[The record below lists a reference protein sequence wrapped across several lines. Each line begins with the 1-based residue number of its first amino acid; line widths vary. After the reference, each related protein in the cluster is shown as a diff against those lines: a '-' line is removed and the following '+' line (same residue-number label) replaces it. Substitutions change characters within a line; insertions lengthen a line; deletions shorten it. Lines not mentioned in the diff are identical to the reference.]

1 MSDVDPLQAQA
12 GDLGVLLDPL
22 QITRLRRFEEL
33 LADRAVPL
41 GAISRS
47 DSARIRE
54 RHTLDSLRAV
64 PVVDGVEEAAD
75 LGSGAGLPGLVVA
88 IALPRVRMLLIER
101 RPQRAAFLELAVEE
115 LGLPNAAVVAGRVED
130 ASGDVD
136 VALARAFAPID
147 EAWARALGILRP
159 GGRLVY
165 FAGAGSAT
173 PVPPAGS
180 TIESVLRTPVLESAG
195 ALVIMTRQ

>member
-1 MSDVDPLQAQA
+1 MSDDDPLRAQA
-12 GDLGVLLDPL
+12 SDLGVLLDPT
-22 QITRLRRFEEL
+22 QISQLRRFEEL
-33 LADRAVPL
+33 LVDRAVPL

-64 PVVDGVEEAAD
+64 PLVDGVDEAAD
-75 LGSGAGLPGLVVA
+75 LGSGAGLPGVVVS

-130 ASGDVD
+130 VADDVD
-136 VALARAFAPID
+136 AALARAFAPID

-165 FAGAGSAT
+165 FAGAGSGT
-173 PVPPAGS
+173 PEPPAGS

>member
-1 MSDVDPLQAQA
+1 MSDDDALRAQA
-12 GDLGVLLDPL
+12 GHLGVFLAPPQLS
-22 QITRLRRFEEL
+22 QLRRFEDL
-33 LADRAVPL
+33 LVDRAVPL

-64 PVVDGVEEAAD
+64 PLVEDVDQAAD
-75 LGSGAGLPGLVVA
+75 LGSGAGLPGVVVA

-101 RPQRAAFLELAVEE
+101 RPQRAAFLELAVED
-115 LGLPNAAVVAGRVED
+115 LGLSNAAVVAGRVED
-130 ASGDVD
+130 VAGDVD
-136 VALARAFAPID
+136 VALARAFAPLD

-165 FAGAGSAT
+165 FSGAGSPT
-173 PVPPAGS
+173 PEPPAGS
-180 TIESVLRTPVLESAG
+180 VIQSVLRTPVLESSG

>member
-1 MSDVDPLQAQA
+1 MSDDDHLRAQA
-12 GDLGVLLDPL
+12 GDLGVLLDPP
-22 QITRLRRFEEL
+22 QISRLRRFEEL
-33 LADRAVPL
+33 LARRAIPL
-41 GAISRS
+41 GAIAKS
-47 DSARIRE
+47 DSARLRE

-75 LGSGAGLPGLVVA
+75 LGSGAGLPGVVVA

-115 LGLPNAAVVAGRVED
+115 LALPNAAVVAGRVED
-130 ASGDVD
+130 VQGDVD

-165 FAGAGSAT
+165 FAGAGSPT
-173 PVPPAGS
+173 PEPPAGS
-180 TIESVLRTPVLESAG
+180 TIVSVLRTPVLESAG

>member
-1 MSDVDPLQAQA
+1 MSDDNPLRAQA
-12 GDLGVLLDPL
+12 GDLGVVLDPL
-22 QITRLRRFEEL
+22 QVSRLRRFEEL
-33 LADRAVPL
+33 LVDRAVPL

-54 RHTLDSLRAV
+54 RHTLDCLRAA
-64 PVVDGVEEAAD
+64 PLVDGIDEAAD
-75 LGSGAGLPGLVVA
+75 LGSGAGLPGVVIA
-88 IALPRVRMLLIER
+88 IALPQVRMLLIER
-101 RPQRAAFLELAVEE
+101 RPQRAAFLELAVED
-115 LGLPNAAVVAGRVED
+115 LGLSNAAVVAGRVED
-130 ASGDVD
+130 VPGDVD

-173 PVPPAGS
+173 PEPPAGS
-180 TIESVLRTPVLESAG
+180 AIQSVLRTPVLESAG

>member
-1 MSDVDPLQAQA
+1 MSDDNPLRAQA
-12 GDLGVLLDPL
+12 GDLGVVLDPL
-22 QITRLRRFEEL
+22 RVSRLRRFEEL
-33 LADRAVPL
+33 LVDRAVPL

-64 PVVDGVEEAAD
+64 PIVDGVDEAAD
-75 LGSGAGLPGLVVA
+75 LGSGAGLPGVVVA
-88 IALPRVRMLLIER
+88 IALPQVRMLLIER
-101 RPQRAAFLELAVEE
+101 RPQRAAFLELAVED
-115 LGLPNAAVVAGRVED
+115 LGLSNAAVVAGRVED
-130 ASGDVD
+130 VPGDVD
-136 VALARAFAPID
+136 VALARAFAPIG
-147 EAWARALGILRP
+147 EAWARALRILRP

-173 PVPPAGS
+173 PEPPAGS
-180 TIESVLRTPVLESAG
+180 AIQSVLRTPVLESAG

>member
-1 MSDVDPLQAQA
+1 MSDDDPLRAQA
-12 GDLGVLLDPL
+12 GDLGVLLDPT
-22 QITRLRRFEEL
+22 QIAQLRRFEEL
-33 LADRAVPL
+33 LVDRAGPL
-41 GAISRS
+41 GAVSRS

-64 PVVDGVEEAAD
+64 PLVDGVGEAAD
-75 LGSGAGLPGLVVA
+75 LGSGAGLPGVVVA

-130 ASGDVD
+130 VQGDVD

-147 EAWARALGILRP
+147 EAWARALGIRRP

-165 FAGAGSAT
+165 FAGAGSRT
-173 PVPPAGS
+173 PEPPAGS
-180 TIESVLRTPVLESAG
+180 VIQSVLRTPVLESSG

>member
-1 MSDVDPLQAQA
+1 MSDDNPLRAQA
-12 GDLGVLLDPL
+12 GDLGVILDPP
-22 QITRLRRFEEL
+22 QVSRLLRFEEL
-33 LADRAVPL
+33 LVDRAVPL

-54 RHTLDSLRAV
+54 RHTLDCLRAA
-64 PVVDGVEEAAD
+64 PLVDGIDEAAD
-75 LGSGAGLPGLVVA
+75 LGSGAGLPGVVVA
-88 IALPRVRMLLIER
+88 IALPQVRMLLIER
-101 RPQRAAFLELAVEE
+101 RPQRAAFLELAVED
-115 LGLPNAAVVAGRVED
+115 LGLSNAAVVAGRVED
-130 ASGDVD
+130 VPGDVD

-173 PVPPAGS
+173 PEPPAGS
-180 TIESVLRTPVLESAG
+180 AIQSVLRTPVLESAG

>member
-1 MSDVDPLQAQA
+1 
-12 GDLGVLLDPL
+12 
-22 QITRLRRFEEL
+22 
-33 LADRAVPL
+33 
-41 GAISRS
+41 
-47 DSARIRE
+47 
-54 RHTLDSLRAV
+54 
-64 PVVDGVEEAAD
+64 
-75 LGSGAGLPGLVVA
+75 
-88 IALPRVRMLLIER
+88 MLLIER
-101 RPQRAAFLELAVEE
+101 RPRRAAFLELAVAE

-130 ASGDVD
+130 VLGDVD

-173 PVPPAGS
+173 PEPPEGS
-180 TIESVLRTPVLESAG
+180 TIQSVLRTPVLETAG

>member
-1 MSDVDPLQAQA
+1 MSDDDPLRAQA
-12 GDLGVLLDPL
+12 ADLGVLLDPPQISRL
-22 QITRLRRFEEL
+22 QRFEEL
-33 LADRAVPL
+33 LAERAVSL

-64 PVVDGVEEAAD
+64 PIVDGVDEAAD
-75 LGSGAGLPGLVVA
+75 LGAGAGLPGVVVA

-115 LGLPNAAVVAGRVED
+115 LGLPNAVVVAGRVED
-130 ASGDVD
+130 VAGDVD
-136 VALARAFAPID
+136 VALARAFAPIA

-165 FAGAGSAT
+165 FAGAGSES
-173 PVPPAGS
+173 PEPPAGS
-180 TIESVLRTPVLESAG
+180 VIQRVLRTPVLESAG

>member
-1 MSDVDPLQAQA
+1 MSDDDALRAQA
-12 GDLGVLLDPL
+12 GNLGVLLDPQ
-22 QITRLRRFEEL
+22 QISQLRRFEEL
-33 LADRAVPL
+33 LVDRAVPL

-64 PVVDGVEEAAD
+64 PLVEAAEEAAD
-75 LGSGAGLPGLVVA
+75 LGSGAGLPGVVVA
-88 IALPRVRMLLIER
+88 IALPLVRMLLIDR
-101 RPQRAAFLELAVEE
+101 RPQRAAFLELAVED
-115 LGLPNAAVVAGRVED
+115 LDLLNAAVVAGRVED
-130 ASGDVD
+130 VAGDVD

-147 EAWARALGILRP
+147 EAWARAFGILRP

-165 FAGAGSAT
+165 FAGAGSPT
-173 PVPPAGS
+173 PEPPAGS
-180 TIESVLRTPVLESAG
+180 VIQSVLRTPVLESSG

>member
-1 MSDVDPLQAQA
+1 MSDDDALREQA
-12 GDLGVLLDPL
+12 GNLGVLLDPQ
-22 QITRLRRFEEL
+22 QISQLRRFEEL
-33 LADRAVPL
+33 LVDRAVPL

-64 PVVDGVEEAAD
+64 PLVEDVDQAAD
-75 LGSGAGLPGLVVA
+75 LGSGAGLPGVVVA
-88 IALPRVRMLLIER
+88 IALPLVRMLLIDR
-101 RPQRAAFLELAVEE
+101 RPQRAAFLELAVED
-115 LGLPNAAVVAGRVED
+115 LDLLNAAVVAGRVED
-130 ASGDVD
+130 VAGDVD

-165 FAGAGSAT
+165 FAGAGSPT
-173 PVPPAGS
+173 PEPPAGS
-180 TIESVLRTPVLESAG
+180 VIQSVLRTPVLESSG

>member
-1 MSDVDPLQAQA
+1 MSDDDLLRAQA
-12 GDLGVLLDPL
+12 GDLGVLLDPA
-22 QITRLRRFEEL
+22 QISRLRRFEEL
-33 LADRAVPL
+33 LVERAVPL

-64 PVVDGVEEAAD
+64 MIVDGVDEAAD
-75 LGSGAGLPGLVVA
+75 LGSGAGLPGVVVA

-101 RPQRAAFLELAVEE
+101 RPRRAAFLELAVEE

-130 ASGDVD
+130 VQGDVD

-165 FAGAGSAT
+165 FAGAGSVT
-173 PVPPAGS
+173 PDPPAGS
-180 TIESVLRTPVLESAG
+180 TIQSVLRTPVLESAG

>member
-1 MSDVDPLQAQA
+1 MSDDNPLRAQA
-12 GDLGVLLDPL
+12 GDLGVVLDPL
-22 QITRLRRFEEL
+22 KVSRLRRFEEL
-33 LADRAVPL
+33 LVDRAVPL

-64 PVVDGVEEAAD
+64 PIVDGVDEAAD
-75 LGSGAGLPGLVVA
+75 LGSGAGLPGVVVA
-88 IALPRVRMLLIER
+88 IALPQVRMLLIER
-101 RPQRAAFLELAVEE
+101 RPQRAAFLELAVED
-115 LGLPNAAVVAGRVED
+115 LGLSNAAVVAGRVED
-130 ASGDVD
+130 VPGDVD
-136 VALARAFAPID
+136 VALARAFAPIG
-147 EAWARALGILRP
+147 EAWARALRILRP

-173 PVPPAGS
+173 PEPPAGS
-180 TIESVLRTPVLESAG
+180 AIQSVLRTPVLESAG

>member
-1 MSDVDPLQAQA
+1 MSDDDLLRAQA
-12 GDLGVLLDPL
+12 GDLGVLLDLP
-22 QITRLRRFEEL
+22 QISRIRRFEEL
-33 LADRAVPL
+33 LTDRAIPL

-64 PVVDGVEEAAD
+64 PLVDGVEEAAD
-75 LGSGAGLPGLVVA
+75 LGSGAGLPGVVVA

-115 LGLPNAAVVAGRVED
+115 LGLSNAAVVAGRVED
-130 ASGDVD
+130 VPGEVD

-147 EAWARALGILRP
+147 EAWARAVGILRP

-165 FAGAGSAT
+165 FAGAGSAS
-173 PVPPAGS
+173 PAPPAGS
-180 TIESVLRTPVLESAG
+180 AIQNVLRTPVLESAG

>member
-75 LGSGAGLPGLVVA
+75 LGSGAGLPGVVVA

-130 ASGDVD
+130 VAGDVD

-159 GGRLVY
+159 EGLLVY
-165 FAGAGSAT
+165 FAGAGSPT
-173 PVPPAGS
+173 HEPPAGS
-180 TIESVLRTPVLESAG
+180 TIVSVLRTPVLESAG

>member
-1 MSDVDPLQAQA
+1 MSDDDALREQA
-12 GDLGVLLDPL
+12 GNLGVLLDPQ
-22 QITRLRRFEEL
+22 QISQLRRFEEL
-33 LADRAVPL
+33 LVDRAVPL

-64 PVVDGVEEAAD
+64 PLVEDAEEAAD
-75 LGSGAGLPGLVVA
+75 LGSGAGLPGVVVA
-88 IALPRVRMLLIER
+88 IALPLVRMLLIDR
-101 RPQRAAFLELAVEE
+101 RPQRAAFLELAVED
-115 LGLPNAAVVAGRVED
+115 LDLLNAAVVAGRVED
-130 ASGDVD
+130 VAGDVD

-165 FAGAGSAT
+165 FAGAGSPT
-173 PVPPAGS
+173 PEPPAGS
-180 TIESVLRTPVLESAG
+180 VIQSVLRTPVLESSG

>member
-1 MSDVDPLQAQA
+1 MSDDDLLPAQA
-12 GDLGVLLDPL
+12 GDLGVLLDPS
-22 QITRLRRFEEL
+22 QISRIRRFEAL
-33 LADRAVPL
+33 LTDRAIPL

-64 PVVDGVEEAAD
+64 PVVDGVDEAAD
-75 LGSGAGLPGLVVA
+75 LGSGAGLPGVVVA

-115 LGLPNAAVVAGRVED
+115 LGLSNAAVVVGRVED
-130 ASGDVD
+130 VPTEVD

-147 EAWARALGILRP
+147 EAWARAVGILRP

-165 FAGAGSAT
+165 FAGAGSDPPA
-173 PVPPAGS
+173 PPAGS
-180 TIESVLRTPVLESAG
+180 AIQSVLRTPVLESAG

>member
-1 MSDVDPLQAQA
+1 MSDDDPLRAQA
-12 GDLGVLLDPL
+12 GDLGVLLDPT
-22 QITRLRRFEEL
+22 QIAQLRRFEEL
-33 LADRAVPL
+33 LVDRAVPL
-41 GAISRS
+41 GAISRL

-64 PVVDGVEEAAD
+64 PLVDGVDEAAD
-75 LGSGAGLPGLVVA
+75 LGSGAGLPGVVVA

-130 ASGDVD
+130 VAGEVD

-180 TIESVLRTPVLESAG
+180 TIDSVLSTPVLESAG

>member
-1 MSDVDPLQAQA
+1 MSDDDALRAQA
-12 GDLGVLLDPL
+12 GDLGVSLAPPQLS
-22 QITRLRRFEEL
+22 QLRRFEDL
-33 LADRAVPL
+33 LVDRAVPL

-64 PVVDGVEEAAD
+64 PLVEDVDQAAD
-75 LGSGAGLPGLVVA
+75 LGSGAGLPGVVVA

-101 RPQRAAFLELAVEE
+101 RPQRAAFLELAVED
-115 LGLPNAAVVAGRVED
+115 LGLSNAAVVAGRVED
-130 ASGDVD
+130 VAGDVD
-136 VALARAFAPID
+136 VALARAFAPLD

-165 FAGAGSAT
+165 FSGAGSPT
-173 PVPPAGS
+173 PEPPAGS
-180 TIESVLRTPVLESAG
+180 VIKSVLRTPVLESSG

>member
-1 MSDVDPLQAQA
+1 MSDDDPLRAQA
-12 GDLGVLLDPL
+12 GDLRVPLDPP
-22 QITRLRRFEEL
+22 QISRIRRFEEL

-64 PVVDGVEEAAD
+64 PLVDGVDEAAD
-75 LGSGAGLPGLVVA
+75 LGSGAGLPGVVVA

-101 RPQRAAFLELAVEE
+101 RPKRAAFLEFAVEE
-115 LGLPNAAVVAGRVED
+115 LGLSNAAVVAGRVED
-130 ASGDVD
+130 VPGEVD

-147 EAWARALGILRP
+147 EAWARAVGILRP
-159 GGRLVY
+159 GGRLIY

-173 PVPPAGS
+173 PAPPAGS
-180 TIESVLRTPVLESAG
+180 AIQSVLRTPVLESAG

>member
-1 MSDVDPLQAQA
+1 MSDDNPLRAQA
-12 GDLGVLLDPL
+12 GDLGVVLDPL
-22 QITRLRRFEEL
+22 KVSRLRRFEEL
-33 LADRAVPL
+33 LVERAVPL

-64 PVVDGVEEAAD
+64 PIVDGVDEAAD
-75 LGSGAGLPGLVVA
+75 LGSGAGLPGVVVA
-88 IALPRVRMLLIER
+88 IALPQVRMLLIER
-101 RPQRAAFLELAVEE
+101 RPQRAAFLELAVED
-115 LGLPNAAVVAGRVED
+115 LGLSNAAVVAGRVED
-130 ASGDVD
+130 VPGDVD
-136 VALARAFAPID
+136 VALARAFAPIG
-147 EAWARALGILRP
+147 EAWARALRILRP

-173 PVPPAGS
+173 PEPPAGS
-180 TIESVLRTPVLESAG
+180 AIQSVLRTPVLESAG